1 MLQVLFINYRCVHS
15 YWLQVQLMIDRFHRN
30 NIIGDG
36 ELTKA
41 DVLER
46 FATTIE

>member
-1 MLQVLFINYRCVHS
+1 MCFINYRCVQS

-30 NIIGDG
+30 SIIGDG

-41 DVLER
+41 DVLKR
-46 FATTIE
+46 FVITIE